1 MNKRPTKNTTN
12 TPIKKEVKGKTTE
25 TIKATKAIPEPNK
38 KMVITKNGIEYVEQ
52 KPKVEKSKD
61 SRKFIKMVETQSAEE
76 FKIIGD
82 RVSRKE
88 LKWAYYTTENNVGVH
103 YYLILNE

>member
-12 TPIKKEVKGKTTE
+12 TPIKKEKAKAPE
-25 TIKATKAIPEPNK
+25 TSKATKVTPETNK

-61 SRKFIKMVETQSAEE
+61 SRKFIKMAVTQSAEE